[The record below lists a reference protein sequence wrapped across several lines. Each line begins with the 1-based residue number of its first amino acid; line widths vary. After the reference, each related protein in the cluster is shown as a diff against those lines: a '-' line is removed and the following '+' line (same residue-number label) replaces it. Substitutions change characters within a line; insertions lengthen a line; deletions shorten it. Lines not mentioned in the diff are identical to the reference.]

1 MPKLRPPTV
10 ESLDEIPADLQ
21 VEWSHGSLF
30 GSCGGRDL
38 LSNLAE
44 ARHVVELPPRSP
56 NGRAGLVKVMAE
68 CPDCGKPAVPV
79 CYMKKES
86 AR

>member
-1 MPKLRPPTV
+1 MPKLRTPTFK
-10 ESLDEIPADLQ
+10 SLDQIPADLQ

-30 GSCGGRDL
+30 GSCYGSDN

-44 ARHVVELPPRSP
+44 ARHVVALPPRSP

-79 CYMKKES
+79 CYMMKES
-86 AR
+86 A